1 MDSWL
6 RELAVQV
13 EDLCSIPDT
22 HMEVHNLVCKS
33 RPMEND
39 VLFLSPWVPGTHV
52 HNIHA
57 GKIPTHKHTNI
68 THTYNLFKN
77 SNDWA

>member
-6 RELAVQV
+6 RELAVQI

-52 HNIHA
+52 HSIHA
-57 GKIPTHKHTNI
+57 GKIPTHKHN
-68 THTYNLFKN
+68 TYIQSF
-77 SNDWA
+77 